1 MQRTAATVVGLFLL
15 GVPGFAQHFNDS
27 EGRTGLFL
35 SDPSSSDSVLQ
46 DYIGN
51 VRIEGAPDRTRLRLK
66 RPPEDGIGSV
76 LGNALGSGTSLFLDW
91 SRDEGMQAGVS
102 LSF

>member
-1 MQRTAATVVGLFLL
+1 MQKTAATVVGLFLL

-27 EGRTGLFL
+27 QLPPDLFVN
-35 SDPSSSDSVLQ
+35 DRASSSNMWPE
-46 DYIGN
+46 YIGELQ
-51 VRIEGAPDRTRLRLK
+51 IEGSPDRTRLRLK

-76 LGNALGSGTSLFLDW
+76 LGNALGTGTSLFLDW